1 MLLQAPSMDKVRL
14 EMAQN
19 EALGIDAD
27 IEPPQMSTVSASSTT
42 MVIMGIE
49 LEDLQ

>member
-1 MLLQAPSMDKVRL
+1 MDKVRL

-19 EALGIDAD
+19 EALGIDTGT
-27 IEPPQMSTVSASSTT
+27 EPPQMSTVSASSAT
-42 MVIMGIE
+42 MVIMGME